1 MFVKTNTVKAIVT
14 YYQEML
20 KEQYSASEIEVLTEI
35 VFEKFL
41 GYSKMQLRMNQDSFM
56 SESELLLFHFAVKRL
71 KKGEPIQYILEE
83 APFYGSNFYVNSDV
97 LIPRPETEELV
108 DLIVKTVP
116 TDASILEIGAGS
128 GCIPIVLKK
137 QLPKSEVLGIDVS
150 AKAIA
155 VAKRNADDLGVDVL
169 FEIADILQVSDLKS
183 LGRDSFNVIISN
195 PPYIGNSEKKQMSDQ
210 VLDFEPELALF
221 VADSDP
227 LVFYRKIGELA
238 FAHFNSVGQL
248 FFEINQKY
256 GKEVV
261 ELLNNIGFKN
271 VLLIQDI
278 NNNDRIIQASI

>member
-35 VFEKFL
+35 VFEKIL

-71 KKGEPIQYILEE
+71 KKGEPIQYVLEE

-116 TDASILEIGAGS
+116 KDASILEVGAGS

-155 VAKRNADDLGVDVL
+155 VARRNAADLGVDVL